1 MIDQIMY
8 IQGVLDQNL
17 QFQRTITK
25 QKTLH
30 LDQTQSWQSKNVFVN
45 FLLYCTCQLPE
56 SMISYNQ
63 INIL

>member
-25 QKTLH
+25 QETLQARPNPKLAKQKCVCKFSTVCTIVH
-30 LDQTQSWQSKNVFVN
+30 VN
-45 FLLYCTCQLPE
+45 YLRV
-56 SMISYNQ
+56 
-63 INIL
+63 